1 MKIVA
6 VIPAYNEGGRI
17 ANSVRDAAQFVS
29 AVVVIDDCSADK
41 TGAQAGEAGAYV
53 LTHLVN
59 RGQGAALQTGTD
71 FALHNLGADVIVH
84 FDADGQ
90 MQGKDIPAMVEPI
103 VRGDVAITLGSRY
116 LGSAENIPATRR
128 IIHKGAI
135 VFTYIL
141 SGLRM
146 TDPHCGFRALSA
158 HAARSI
164 RITMNRMAHASEI
177 PDQIVVKKLSYR
189 EVPVH
194 IRYSAE
200 TLAKGQKNSAMFRVA
215 YDFLRGKFIK

>member
-29 AVVVIDDCSADK
+29 AVVVVDDCSGDK
-41 TGAQAGEAGAYV
+41 TGEQAHEAGAYL
-53 LTHLVN
+53 LTHVIN

-71 FALHNLGADVIVH
+71 FALRQLDAEIIVH

-90 MQGKDIPAMVEPI
+90 MRGSDIPAMVDPI
-103 VRGDVAITLGSRY
+103 ERREVDVTLGSRY
-116 LGSAENIPATRR
+116 LGSADNIPWDRR
-128 IIHKGAI
+128 LVHKGAI
-135 VFTYIL
+135 LFTYAL

-146 TDPHCGFRALSA
+146 TDAHCGFRALSA

-177 PDQIVVKKLSYR
+177 PDQIAVKKLRYR

-194 IRYSAE
+194 IRYSDE
-200 TLAKGQKNSAMFRVA
+200 TLAKGQKTSAMFRVA
-215 YDFLRGKFIK
+215 YDFLRGKFIN